1 MSKYVYLTPS
11 FRVEAAMCF
20 SFVVS
25 GTGFLFIVAI
35 FLMTS
40 SAWSTLSFATNHR
53 KLSGINLEYYSLR
66 VLYNYLPLDEV
77 NIYRIWVHCQK
88 I

>member
-1 MSKYVYLTPS
+1 MSKYVYLLLS
-11 FRVEAAMCF
+11 SRVEAAMCF
-20 SFVVS
+20 SFDVS

-53 KLSGINLEYYSLR
+53 KLSGINLEFYSFGYYTTINLLMR
-66 VLYNYLPLDEV
+66 LVLYNY
-77 NIYRIWVHCQK
+77 
-88 I
+88 